1 MSCKDSREMWMK
13 QKDEPIRVAQIMGK
27 LWAGGVEMVVFNYY
41 RAIDKSKIQF
51 DFYYDAD
58 STVEPPQDLI
68 DMGAR
73 FYKIPP
79 YQKLPQ
85 YIRELK
91 KHLKEN
97 QYLIV
102 HSHLN
107 TLSVFPLFVAWMCRV
122 PVRVAHNHSVPSGKE
137 LKRDALKYFLRIFG
151 RVFPT
156 DYFACSEKAGR
167 WMFGNRN
174 YDAGKVVVIKNATDF
189 ERFRAD
195 EETIEKINKYFIIEN
210 VWEDYNPILSDPVK
224 FNFNNEY
231 FSENKSEF
239 ISIWLKL
246 FVKYPKDYIEAFI
259 SNSYGYYYPEVRNSV
274 VSRVTMDHNMGI
286 KQTPLID
293 GKWVEQIDG
302 LIDARGIPV
311 FGFVFSIGAGVLLTV
326 IALSY
331 TIYKKKYKYLLVYL
345 PTFILWLTLIASPA
359 YCEYRYAYPI
369 FLALP
374 VYLGM
379 NFIKEGNNEDG
390 KNSSTNTLL

>member
-1 MSCKDSREMWMK
+1 M
-13 QKDEPIRVAQIMGK
+13 
-27 LWAGGVEMVVFNYY
+27 
-41 RAIDKSKIQF
+41 
-51 DFYYDAD
+51 
-58 STVEPPQDLI
+58 
-68 DMGAR
+68 
-73 FYKIPP
+73 
-79 YQKLPQ
+79 
-85 YIRELK
+85 
-91 KHLKEN
+91 
-97 QYLIV
+97 
-102 HSHLN
+102 
-107 TLSVFPLFVAWMCRV
+107 
-122 PVRVAHNHSVPSGKE
+122 
-137 LKRDALKYFLRIFG
+137 
-151 RVFPT
+151 
-156 DYFACSEKAGR
+156 
-167 WMFGNRN
+167 
-174 YDAGKVVVIKNATDF
+174 
-189 ERFRAD
+189 
-195 EETIEKINKYFIIEN
+195 
-210 VWEDYNPILSDPVK
+210 WEDYNPILSDPVK

-231 FSENKSEF
+231 FSENKFEF

-259 SNSYGYYYPEVRNSV
+259 SNSYGYYYPEVRNTV

-286 KQTPLID
+286 KQTPLIE

-369 FLALP
+369 FLALR